1 MPVRKFRSI
10 EEMNAA
16 VSDRWLNSGDP
27 ELPASIDAL
36 WKEWGK
42 LMPPLDMPRGVTK
55 FRSIE
60 EMNAF
65 REKYE
70 NERAVRLRAERLKK

>member
-16 VSDRWLNSGDP
+16 DDERMRRQDPRIIERVEANWKRWRHTL
-27 ELPASIDAL
+27 
-36 WKEWGK
+36 
-42 LMPPLDMPRGVTK
+42 PPLGMPRGVTK

-70 NERAVRLRAERLKK
+70 NERIASIRARSVKE

>member
-1 MPVRKFRSI
+1 MPVRKFRTI

-16 VSDRWLNSGDP
+16 DDDLFLECDDP
-27 ELPASIDAL
+27 RLPGRITRQWREGQAL
-36 WKEWGK
+36 
-42 LMPPLDMPRGVTK
+42 LPPLDMPRGVTK

-70 NERAVRLRAERLKK
+70 NERSARLRAERLRK

>member
-16 VSDRWLNSGDP
+16 DDERLRRNDP
-27 ELPASIDAL
+27 RLFERIDAH
-36 WKEWGK
+36 WKRWRSII
-42 LMPPLDMPRGVTK
+42 PTLDMPRGVTK